1 MGWGTQ
7 PPSSILT
14 LTCAGL
20 LLFGMTNVSASVV
33 GSLDQKKG
41 SDMCQNPLKM
51 AELYRKI
58 QIDETF
64 FPIIY
69 PDGKLVGRGR

>member
-14 LTCAGL
+14 LTAPGL

-33 GSLDQKKG
+33 GSLDQQKG
-41 SDMCQNPLKM
+41 SEMCQNPSKM

-58 QIDETF
+58 LIDEIL
-64 FPIIY
+64 FPFISY
-69 PDGKLVGRGR
+69 NS